1 MTEAMGS
8 DSPPLEVFKPNYNPR
23 KSTPPP
29 FESQEQSSQHDDTKY
44 ESKNLPRSKKIELRF
59 GQREA
64 DDALW
69 RNSDSHGYWRPES
82 NPSPVELGRL
92 SYEALE
98 RLERPQ
104 LPPMREQPNP
114 PNKHPKFNSD
124 QFTLPALQDPSTGHS
139 PNASNTKLPPIHTQ
153 LGPVLPPP
161 PTGPPTRTTR
171 APSFSLPPVTTI
183 SPPLT
188 RVEPSPRD
196 HYRVPLP
203 QSKIPPTPYSH
214 PSPVSLQAASV
225 ASSPVSQQP
234 CWRGAKP
241 LGPYPYDS
249 QPIASNR
256 SPAASYPTPID
267 HASACDPG
275 SFTPSSQGNVATAP
289 TGTFKCSHPG
299 CSAAPFQTQYLL
311 NSHANV
317 HSQDRPHFCPIDGC
331 PRGPGGK
338 GFKRKNE
345 MIRHGLVHN
354 SPGYVCPFCPDQQH
368 KYPRPDNLQR
378 HVRVHHVDKNK
389 DDPALRHVLSQRP
402 EGSGRGRRRR
412 INPQ

>member
-1 MTEAMGS
+1 MTEAMGP
-8 DSPPLEVFKPNYNPR
+8 DSPPLEAFKPNYNPR

-69 RNSDSHGYWRPES
+69 RNSDPHGYWRPES

-171 APSFSLPPVTTI
+171 APSFSLPPVTAI

-275 SFTPSSQGNVATAP
+275 SFTPSSQGNMATAP

-311 NSHANV
+311 
-317 HSQDRPHFCPIDGC
+317 
-331 PRGPGGK
+331 K
-338 GFKRKNE
+338 
-345 MIRHGLVHN
+345 
-354 SPGYVCPFCPDQQH
+354 
-368 KYPRPDNLQR
+368 
-378 HVRVHHVDKNK
+378 
-389 DDPALRHVLSQRP
+389 
-402 EGSGRGRRRR
+402 
-412 INPQ
+412 